1 MPNWVYCNA
10 TISGSAEDMAHFFA
24 AAKKGGNRFF
34 AHTDNV
40 TNWGAFTDIQLE
52 LLVAEASSFLQ
63 KESRVFSFHSLYPMP
78 VAVQIMPYDPGVF
91 SKTLESNPAIAAFC
105 EKNNVT
111 ECGYSWEYNNWGV
124 KWGDC
129 GTEVNHI
136 SDTHL
141 CVYFETA
148 WGVPHSFWE
157 KVSLDY
163 PTLTFEMTYE
173 EEGRDFAGEV
183 TYLAGVKHVVEFD
196 TMDDDEDYSV
206 DSE

>member
-10 TISGSAEDMAHFFA
+10 TISGSAEDMLHFFA
-24 AAKKGGNRFF
+24 AAKKGGDRFF
-34 AHTDNV
+34 AHTDHI

-52 LLVAEASSFLQ
+52 LLLEEASSFQQ

-78 VAVQIMPYDPGVF
+78 KAVQIMPYDPGVF
-91 SKTLESNPAIAAFC
+91 SETLESNPAIAAFC

-129 GTEVNHI
+129 GTEINSI
-136 SDTHL
+136 SETHL

-148 WGVPHSFWE
+148 WGVPHNFFE
-157 KVSLDY
+157 KVSSDY
-163 PTLTFEMTYE
+163 PAITFQVTYE
-173 EEGRDFAGEV
+173 EECRQFAGEV

-196 TMDDDEDYSV
+196 TEDEDDSV